1 MTKFNSKQTNRTKT
15 YEGGDAYEKSD
26 TGLLFDF
33 LFGSLLEDGFYETA
47 GERVRTLDKLLGNA
61 IEDHGPEFV
70 AKLAV
75 FARNELGMRS
85 VSQYAAAKLNDQ
97 QFNWKRDFYRDFCHR
112 PDDVSEVMAILDGK
126 LHQKRSHA
134 LVRGFGDYLSGL
146 DKYKLAKYKMAGKK
160 YNMYDLVNITHA
172 TSAPID
178 ALMRGELDSADTW
191 ENNIS
196 NASADERASKW
207 VEMVEGHKLGYMA
220 LIRNLNNILE
230 AAANEGLD
238 GSWVDGV
245 LVPQITDGDA
255 IKASLVFPYRI
266 YAAYKNLKVR
276 NASVV
281 QALDTAFSK
290 ATENMP
296 ELDGSTAIV
305 IDVSGSMHSPI
316 SKRSDIFILEA
327 SACYAVALYMRNP
340 NCQVVRFG
348 DRAKEA
354 RLNRLYGPFTLI
366 EMVSESDG
374 LGYGTYLDSA
384 FDVLG
389 DHDHV
394 FVFSDMQT
402 MRGNGYWSTGD
413 ERSVTTCVKAYLDK
427 NPSTHVFSFDLGSY
441 NSTPFNPNVANVHCM
456 TCLNDKL
463 FEYVGLME
471 ESDEFLCDYIDSRY
485 SF

>member
-1 MTKFNSKQTNRTKT
+1 MTKFNLKQTNKTKT

-26 TGLLFDF
+26 TELLFDF

-47 GERVRTLDKLLGNA
+47 DERVRTLDKLLGNA
-61 IEDHGPEFV
+61 IEDRGPEFV
-70 AKLAV
+70 AKLAI
-75 FARNELGMRS
+75 FARDELGMRS

-97 QFNWKRDFYRDFCHR
+97 QFNWKRDFYRAFCHR
-112 PDDVSEVMAILDGK
+112 PDDMSEIMAILDGK

-134 LVRGFGDYLSGL
+134 LVRGFGDYLSSL
-146 DKYKLAKYKMAGKK
+146 DGYKLAKYKMAGKA

-178 ALMRGELDSADTW
+178 AFMRGELAPADTW

-207 VEMVEGHKLGYMA
+207 VEMVDGRKLGYMA
-220 LIRNLNNILE
+220 LIRNLNNILG
-230 AAANEGLD
+230 AAADKGLD
-238 GSWVDGV
+238 GSWVDDV
-245 LVPQITDGDA
+245 LVPQITNGDA
-255 IKASLVFPYRI
+255 IKRSLAFPYRI
-266 YAAYKNLKVR
+266 YTAYKNLKVR
-276 NASVV
+276 NTSVV
-281 QALDTAFSK
+281 RALDVAFSK

-305 IDVSGSMHSPI
+305 VDVSGSMHAPI
-316 SKRSDIFILEA
+316 SERSDISILEA

-340 NCQVVRFG
+340 DCQVVRFA
-348 DRAKEA
+348 DRAKEV
-354 RLNRLYGPFTLI
+354 RLNRLCGPFDMI
-366 EMVSESDG
+366 KMVSANDG
-374 LGYGTYLDSA
+374 LGYGTHLNSA
-384 FDVLG
+384 FDILS

-402 MRGNGYWSTGD
+402 MRGNGYWFTGD
-413 ERSVTTCVKAYLDK
+413 ERSVTTCVKEYLDR
-427 NPSTHVFSFDLGSY
+427 NPSTHIFSFDLGSY
-441 NSTPFNPNVANVHCM
+441 NSIPFNPNKANVHCM

-471 ESDEFLCDYIDSRY
+471 KSDEFLCDYIDSHY

>member
-1 MTKFNSKQTNRTKT
+1 MTKFNSKQTNKTKT

-33 LFGSLLEDGFYETA
+33 LFGSFLEDGFYEAA

-70 AKLAV
+70 AKLAM

-85 VSQYAAAKLNDQ
+85 VSQYAAAKLNNQ
-97 QFNWKRDFYRDFCHR
+97 QFNYKRDFYRDFCHR

-134 LVRGFGDYLSGL
+134 LVRGFGDYLSSL
-146 DKYKLAKYKMAGKK
+146 NEHKLAKYKMAGKK

-172 TSAPID
+172 TSPSID
-178 ALMRGELDSADTW
+178 TLMRGELGSADTW

-207 VEMVEGHKLGYMA
+207 VEMVEGGKLGYMA

-255 IKASLVFPYRI
+255 IKGSLVFPYRI
-266 YAAYKNLKVR
+266 YTAYKNLKVR
-276 NASVV
+276 NTSVV
-281 QALDTAFSK
+281 RALDAAFFK

-296 ELDGSTAIV
+296 KLDGSTAIV
-305 IDVSGSMHSPI
+305 IDVSGSMCNPI
-316 SKRSDIFILEA
+316 SERSDISILEA
-327 SACYAVALYMRNP
+327 SACYAIALYMRNP
-340 NCQVVRFG
+340 DCQVICFG
-348 DRAKEA
+348 DRAKEV
-354 RLNRLYGPFTLI
+354 RLNRLYDPFSLI
-366 EMVSESDG
+366 EMVSANEG
-374 LGYGTYLDSA
+374 LGYGTYLGSA
-384 FDVLG
+384 FDILD
-389 DHDHV
+389 DHDRV

-402 MRGNGYWSTGD
+402 MRGNGHWLTGD
-413 ERSVTTCVKAYLDK
+413 ERSVTSCVKEYLDK
-427 NPSTHVFSFDLGSY
+427 NPSTHIFSFDLGSY
-441 NSTPFNPNVANVHCM
+441 NSTPFNPNAANVHCM

-463 FEYVGLME
+463 FEHVDLME
-471 ESDEFLCDYIDSRY
+471 RGDEFLCDYINSRH